1 MFRFP
6 LVLLFVALTFCCWGT
21 YGPVLHEGQLAMG
34 LSRWRPFICVGL
46 AYFLIAVV
54 VPLIIGRFHT
64 ESGRWTFRGVV
75 WSLVAGAVG
84 ALGSLGII
92 MAFTLGGRP
101 VYVMPLVFGCAP
113 VVNTF
118 VTMAMSKPGK
128 RPGWIFYLGI
138 LMVALG
144 GAGVLAFKPSP
155 AQAHPVVES
164 TEVVTAQVSDGAEL
178 AEEVSETAGD
188 ASEEGSDRPKPTM
201 GFGKFVGTLATILM
215 TICCWGSYGPLLHRG
230 QARMDGS
237 RMRPFICVG
246 IAYFL
251 VAIVIPLMIL
261 SQAPEQG
268 NWTMDGGLWSLLAGA
283 LGAIGALGIIMAF
296 NFGGRPVY
304 VMPLVFGGAPVINTA
319 TSMFKSYINTGEWGS
334 LGTNFLVS
342 LGLVIAGAA
351 TVLVFAPKPEKP
363 APKVDDSS
371 TSEDPAPV
379 EEPASNEAVAAEPES
394 TDSAGDEA
402 AAS

>member
-1 MFRFP
+1 
-6 LVLLFVALTFCCWGT
+6 
-21 YGPVLHEGQLAMG
+21 
-34 LSRWRPFICVGL
+34 
-46 AYFLIAVV
+46 
-54 VPLIIGRFHT
+54 
-64 ESGRWTFRGVV
+64 
-75 WSLVAGAVG
+75 
-84 ALGSLGII
+84 
-92 MAFTLGGRP
+92 
-101 VYVMPLVFGCAP
+101 
-113 VVNTF
+113 
-118 VTMAMSKPGK
+118 
-128 RPGWIFYLGI
+128 
-138 LMVALG
+138 
-144 GAGVLAFKPSP
+144 
-155 AQAHPVVES
+155 
-164 TEVVTAQVSDGAEL
+164 
-178 AEEVSETAGD
+178 
-188 ASEEGSDRPKPTM
+188 
-201 GFGKFVGTLATILM
+201 
-215 TICCWGSYGPLLHRG
+215 
-230 QARMDGS
+230 
-237 RMRPFICVG
+237 
-246 IAYFL
+246 
-251 VAIVIPLMIL
+251 
-261 SQAPEQG
+261 
-268 NWTMDGGLWSLLAGA
+268 